1 MLSERAGE
9 LLKMVT
15 RIDYEPNYLNLTE
28 EEINFIQT
36 EIRAID
42 RSRICGDSLY
52 NLDSVELESMVK
64 GNEISDDAKRIALG
78 LIEKITTKVGS
89 KEFDFDIIID

>member
-1 MLSERAGE
+1 MSSERAGD

-15 RIDYEPNYLNLTE
+15 RVNYETNYLDLTK

-36 EIRAID
+36 EIRAVD
-42 RSRICGDSLY
+42 RSEICGDGLY
-52 NLDSVELESMVK
+52 YLDSDELESMVK
-64 GNEISDDAKRIALG
+64 GDEISDDAKRIALG